1 MCGEKAAESKKSD
14 NVGRAGRGTQTAT
27 RTQSTGTAYP
37 LLVEIDCPFQWLNQ
51 SIVGT
56 VIAKAKVETRSI
68 EAASDSTAL

>member
-1 MCGEKAAESKKSD
+1 LRFLLKGCAVIGSIVCENGHQDPVA
-14 NVGRAGRGTQTAT
+14 
-27 RTQSTGTAYP
+27 GTACP
-37 LLVEIDCPFQWLNQ
+37 VLAEIDCPFQWLNQ